1 MEADKLK
8 FLDGMKIVDLP
19 AIARSVGRAMLT
31 GVEAMG
37 AGTYGAVYYR
47 PPTGAEEMLAE
58 EQERHRNA

>member
-1 MEADKLK
+1 MEADRPE
-8 FLDGMKIVDLP
+8 FLDGMKIFD
-19 AIARSVGRAMLT
+19 IAAFAKGVGHAMLR